1 MCKNAYPPRKINDLR
16 SVQIVLS
23 KHCPDGQVPPGPTTR
38 RYKMTFSVNRILD
51 VLVSFATVGLALTI
65 AGATA
70 FLGA

>member
-1 MCKNAYPPRKINDLR
+1 
-16 SVQIVLS
+16 
-23 KHCPDGQVPPGPTTR
+23 
-38 RYKMTFSVNRILD
+38 MTFSLNRILD

>member
-1 MCKNAYPPRKINDLR
+1 MICAVFRYCYLNIVQTDHPPA
-16 SVQIVLS
+16 S
-23 KHCPDGQVPPGPTTR
+23 PGPTTR
-38 RYKMTFSVNRILD
+38 KLPMTFSLNRILD